1 MSLGDLEAFISE
13 QEKRAATAMPD
24 RKDSPL
30 ERERGSGPV
39 DSFSGKHSGEPG
51 KNFV

>member
-13 QEKRAATAMPD
+13 QETQAATAMPD

-30 ERERGSGPV
+30 ERECGSGPV
-39 DSFSGKHSGEPG
+39 DSLIGKHTGEPG